1 MKRIVI
7 LSDTHGLLR
16 PEVLDYLANA
26 DAIIHGGDINTP
38 AIVDTLQG
46 FASLHIVRGNND
58 KEWAEGLPRASHS
71 SLRTFAFLWF
81 TTSVIYPQ
89 TCPA

>member
-16 PEVLDYLANA
+16 PEMLDYLAQA
-26 DAIIHGGDINTP
+26 DAIIHGGDTNTK

-46 FASLHIVRGNND
+46 FAPLYIVRDNNWCAD
-58 KEWAEGLPRASHS
+58 
-71 SLRTFAFLWF
+71 
-81 TTSVIYPQ
+81 
-89 TCPA
+89 